1 MIEFKNLAALQNVS
15 SQIQEQVRN
24 EGKLQIAGREYHINA
39 DLQQVLRTHP
49 QSSHFARFFEGISN
63 FFLNGSSA
71 SVAKEATKTLFSTEG
86 AQQQRLQSADSVSH
100 ARMLF
105 KDGGLQVPEQVL
117 ERLRTAD
124 THKMTEAISAEHTL
138 LLQRAMSESLQDTK
152 TGKKLQD
159 LMGHQATTQL
169 INKLVAPQQSF
180 VSLEQL
186 RKQPSATNAIAN
198 LEPVLMMEEKNLLA
212 AQHHQEA
219 IRGQDLSQGI
229 YAETLSEDFYNP
241 NKLTDNVDRAAAWI
255 LKASTSGGNEWSNFT
270 ALLKEYTHNG
280 KDLTDSQ
287 VLKELHHRLVPNIE
301 RDYRGPAISGGSLP
315 SSIGGAAMLA
325 RHLETLDKQ
334 DPQIGKQLFAA
345 VVGFHGFTDGNGRMG
360 RLLYALTELRAS
372 QFSPLSVKTENA
384 LHGIH

>member
-1 MIEFKNLAALQNVS
+1 MIEFKNLTALQHAS

-49 QSSHFARFFEGISN
+49 KGDHFARFFEGVGK
-63 FFLNGSSA
+63 FFLHGSSA
-71 SVAKEATKTLFSTEG
+71 SVAKEVTKTLFSTEG
-86 AQQQRLQSADSVSH
+86 AQQQRLQSTDSVSH

-105 KDGGLQVPEQVL
+105 KDGSLRTPEQVL
-117 ERLRTAD
+117 EKLRAVD
-124 THKMTEAISAEHTL
+124 THKMTEAMLAEHTL
-138 LLQRAMSESLQDTK
+138 LLQRAMSESLLNTE

-159 LMGHQATTQL
+159 LIGHQATAQL
-169 INKLVAPQQSF
+169 TNKLAAPEQSF

-186 RKQPSATNAIAN
+186 HKQPSAAKAVDS

-219 IRGQDLSQGI
+219 IRGQDLNQGI
-229 YAETLSEDFYNP
+229 YAETLPEEFYNP
-241 NKLTDNVDRAAAWI
+241 GNLTDNSDRAAAWI

-315 SSIGGAAMLA
+315 SSIGGAAMLTH
-325 RHLETLDKQ
+325 HLETLDKE
-334 DPQIGKQLFAA
+334 DSQIGKQLFAA

-360 RLLYALTELRAS
+360 RLLYALTELRAG
-372 QFSPLSVKTENA
+372 QFTPLSVKTENA

>member
-1 MIEFKNLAALQNVS
+1 MVEFKNLAVLQNAPLR
-15 SQIQEQVRN
+15 IQEQVRN

-49 QSSHFARFFEGISN
+49 KSDHFARFLEGVSK
-63 FFLNGSSA
+63 FFLSGSSA

-86 AQQQRLQSADSVSH
+86 SQQQRLQSTDSVSH

-105 KDGGLQVPEQVL
+105 KDGSLRTSEQVL
-117 ERLRTAD
+117 EKLKTAD
-124 THKMTEAISAEHTL
+124 THKMTEAMLAEHSL
-138 LLQRAMSESLQDTK
+138 LLQRAMSESLLNTE

-159 LMGHQATTQL
+159 LMGHQAAAQL
-169 INKLVAPQQSF
+169 TSKLVAPEQSF
-180 VSLEQL
+180 VSFEQL
-186 RKQPSATNAIAN
+186 RKQPSASGAVAS
-198 LEPVLMMEEKNLLA
+198 LEPILMMEEKNLLA
-212 AQHHQEA
+212 AQQHQEA
-219 IRGQDLSQGI
+219 IKGQDLNQGI
-229 YAETLSEDFYNP
+229 YAKTLSEDFYNP
-241 NKLTDNVDRAAAWI
+241 GKLTDDVDKAAAWI

-287 VLKELHHRLVPNIE
+287 NLKELHHRLVPNIE

-315 SSIGGAAMLA
+315 SSIGGAALLA
-325 RHLETLDKQ
+325 RHLETLDKE

-360 RLLYALTELRAS
+360 RLLYALTELRAG
-372 QFSPLSVKTENA
+372 QFTPLSVTTENA

>member
-1 MIEFKNLAALQNVS
+1 MIEFKNLAVLQNAPL
-15 SQIQEQVRN
+15 QIQEQVRN

-49 QSSHFARFFEGISN
+49 KSDHFARFLEGVSK
-63 FFLNGSSA
+63 FFSSGSSA
-71 SVAKEATKTLFSTEG
+71 SVAKEATKTIFSTEG
-86 AQQQRLQSADSVSH
+86 AQQQRLQSTDSVSH

-105 KDGGLQVPEQVL
+105 KDGNLRTPEQAL
-117 ERLRTAD
+117 ERLKTAD
-124 THKMTEAISAEHTL
+124 THKMTEAMLAEHSL
-138 LLQRAMSESLQDTK
+138 LLQRAMSESLLNTE

-159 LMGHQATTQL
+159 LMGHQATAQL
-169 INKLVAPQQSF
+169 TSKLVAPEQSF
-180 VSLEQL
+180 VSFEQL
-186 RKQPSATNAIAN
+186 RKQPSVSDAVAS

-219 IRGQDLSQGI
+219 IKGQDLSQGI

-241 NKLTDNVDRAAAWI
+241 GKLTDDADRAAAWI
-255 LKASTSGGNEWSNFT
+255 LKASTSGGNEWNNFT

-287 VLKELHHRLVPNIE
+287 NLKELHHRLVPNIE

-315 SSIGGAAMLA
+315 SSIGGAALLA
-325 RHLETLDKQ
+325 RHLETLDKE

-360 RLLYALTELRAS
+360 RLLYALTELRAG
-372 QFSPLSVKTENA
+372 QFTPLSVTTENA

>member
-1 MIEFKNLAALQNVS
+1 MIEFKNLTALQHAS

-24 EGKLQIAGREYHINA
+24 EGKLQIAGHEYHINA

-49 QSSHFARFFEGISN
+49 KSNQLARFFEGVSK
-63 FFLNGSSA
+63 FFLHGSSA
-71 SVAKEATKTLFSTEG
+71 SVAKEVTKTLFSTEG
-86 AQQQRLQSADSVSH
+86 AQQQRLQSTDSVSH

-105 KDGGLQVPEQVL
+105 KDGSLRTPEQVL
-117 ERLRTAD
+117 EKLRTVD
-124 THKMTEAISAEHTL
+124 THKMTEGMLAEHTL
-138 LLQRAMSESLQDTK
+138 LLQRTMSELLQNTE

-159 LMGHQATTQL
+159 LMGHQATAQL
-169 INKLVAPQQSF
+169 TNKLVAPKQEF

-186 RKQPSATNAIAN
+186 RKQPSAANAVAS

-212 AQHHQEA
+212 AQHHQEV
-219 IRGQDLSQGI
+219 IGGQDLNQGI
-229 YAETLSEDFYNP
+229 YAEILSEESYNP

-255 LKASTSGGNEWSNFT
+255 LKASSSKGNEWSNFT

-325 RHLETLDKQ
+325 HHLETLDKE

-360 RLLYALTELRAS
+360 RLLYALTELRAG
-372 QFSPLSVKTENA
+372 QFSPLSLQTENA

>member
-86 AQQQRLQSADSVSH
+86 ALQQRLQSADSVSH

-105 KDGGLQVPEQVL
+105 KDGSLQIPEQVL

-138 LLQRAMSESLQDTK
+138 LLQRAMSESLQDTE
-152 TGKKLQD
+152 TGKKLHN
-159 LMGHQATTQL
+159 LMGHQATAQL

-241 NKLTDNVDRAAAWI
+241 NKLTDNIDRAAAWI

-360 RLLYALTELRAS
+360 RLLYALTELRVG

>member
-1 MIEFKNLAALQNVS
+1 MIEFKNLAVLQHAS
-15 SQIQEQVRN
+15 PQIQEQVRS

-49 QSSHFARFFEGISN
+49 KGNHFARFLEGVSK
-63 FFLNGSSA
+63 FFLHGSSA
-71 SVAKEATKTLFSTEG
+71 SVAKEVTKTLFSTEG
-86 AQQQRLQSADSVSH
+86 AQQQRLQSTDSVSH

-105 KDGGLQVPEQVL
+105 KDGNLQTPEQVL
-117 ERLRTAD
+117 EKLRTVD
-124 THKMTEAISAEHTL
+124 THKMTEAMLAEHTL
-138 LLQRAMSESLQDTK
+138 LLQRTMSESLQNTE

-159 LMGHQATTQL
+159 LMGRQATAQL
-169 INKLVAPQQSF
+169 TNKLVAPQQSF

-186 RKQPSATNAIAN
+186 RKQSSAANAVAS

-229 YAETLSEDFYNP
+229 YAETLSEEFYNP
-241 NKLTDNVDRAAAWI
+241 GKLTDNVDRAAAWI

-325 RHLETLDKQ
+325 QHLETLDKA

-360 RLLYALTELRAS
+360 RLLYALTELRAD
-372 QFSPLSVKTENA
+372 QFTPLSVKAENA

>member
-1 MIEFKNLAALQNVS
+1 MIEFKNLAVLQNAPM
-15 SQIQEQVRN
+15 QIQEQVRN

-49 QSSHFARFFEGISN
+49 KSDHFARFLEGISK
-63 FFLNGSSA
+63 FFLSGSGA

-86 AQQQRLQSADSVSH
+86 AQQQRLQSTDSVSH

-105 KDGGLQVPEQVL
+105 KDGSLQTSEQVL
-117 ERLRTAD
+117 ERLKTAD
-124 THKMTEAISAEHTL
+124 THKMTEAMLAEHSL
-138 LLQRAMSESLQDTK
+138 LLQRAMSESLLNTE
-152 TGKKLQD
+152 TGKKLQE
-159 LMGHQATTQL
+159 LMGHQATAQL
-169 INKLVAPQQSF
+169 TSKLVAPEQSF
-180 VSLEQL
+180 VSFEQL
-186 RKQPSATNAIAN
+186 RKQPSASGAVAS
-198 LEPVLMMEEKNLLA
+198 LEPILMMEEKNLLA
-212 AQHHQEA
+212 AQRHQEA
-219 IRGQDLSQGI
+219 IKGQDLNQGI

-241 NKLTDNVDRAAAWI
+241 GKLTDDVDRAAAWI

-287 VLKELHHRLVPNIE
+287 NLKELHHRLVPNIE

-315 SSIGGAAMLA
+315 SSIGGAALLA
-325 RHLETLDKQ
+325 RHLEILDKE

-360 RLLYALTELRAS
+360 RLLYALTELRAG
-372 QFSPLSVKTENA
+372 QFTPLSVTTENA

>member
-1 MIEFKNLAALQNVS
+1 MIEFKNLAVLQHAS
-15 SQIQEQVRN
+15 PQIQEQVRS

-49 QSSHFARFFEGISN
+49 KGNHFARFFEGVSK
-63 FFLNGSSA
+63 FFLHGSSA
-71 SVAKEATKTLFSTEG
+71 SVAKEVTKTLFSTEG
-86 AQQQRLQSADSVSH
+86 AQQQRLQSTDSVSH

-105 KDGGLQVPEQVL
+105 KDGNLQTSEQVL
-117 ERLRTAD
+117 EKLRTVD
-124 THKMTEAISAEHTL
+124 THKMTEAMLAEHTL
-138 LLQRAMSESLQDTK
+138 LLQRTMSESLQNTE

-159 LMGHQATTQL
+159 LMGRQATAQL
-169 INKLVAPQQSF
+169 TNKLVAPQQSF

-186 RKQPSATNAIAN
+186 RKQSSAANAVAS

-229 YAETLSEDFYNP
+229 YAETLSEEFYNP
-241 NKLTDNVDRAAAWI
+241 GKLTDNVDRAAAWI

-325 RHLETLDKQ
+325 QHLETLDKEV
-334 DPQIGKQLFAA
+334 PQIGKQLFAA

-360 RLLYALTELRAS
+360 RLLYALTELRAD
-372 QFSPLSVKTENA
+372 QFTPLSVKAENA

>member
-1 MIEFKNLAALQNVS
+1 MIEFKNLAVLQHAS
-15 SQIQEQVRN
+15 PQIQEQVRS

-49 QSSHFARFFEGISN
+49 KGNHFARFLEGVSK
-63 FFLNGSSA
+63 FFLHGSSA
-71 SVAKEATKTLFSTEG
+71 SVAKEVTKTLFSTEG
-86 AQQQRLQSADSVSH
+86 AQQQRLQSTDSVSH

-105 KDGGLQVPEQVL
+105 KDGNLQTPEQVL
-117 ERLRTAD
+117 EKLRTVD
-124 THKMTEAISAEHTL
+124 THKMTEAMLAEHTL
-138 LLQRAMSESLQDTK
+138 LLQRTMSESLQNTE

-159 LMGHQATTQL
+159 LMGRQATAQL
-169 INKLVAPQQSF
+169 TNKLVAPQQSF

-186 RKQPSATNAIAN
+186 RKQPSAANAVAS

-229 YAETLSEDFYNP
+229 YAETLSEEFYNP
-241 NKLTDNVDRAAAWI
+241 GKLTDNVDRAAAWI

-325 RHLETLDKQ
+325 QHLETLDKA

-360 RLLYALTELRAS
+360 RLLYALTELRAD
-372 QFSPLSVKTENA
+372 QFTPLSVKAENA